1 MIDATTRKNLYA
13 RAFSLLEHARALL
26 VAARVEHER
35 DLRAEKVGSVGRP
48 HSA

>member
-1 MIDATTRKNLYA
+1 MIDEATRANLYK

-35 DLRAEKVGSVGRP
+35 DLHAENEACAERS
-48 HSA
+48 HAA